1 MLRDPLKAIICN
13 ILNRA
18 VCTSKSLQRGKQD
31 QLVQFYIKVIS
42 FSSVATSFL
51 RLWCVRG
58 LWAEWMTP
66 LHVRG
71 SHSEYALMTWL
82 ALGTAGEKSHSVK
95 RWKGLWMWTHSVL
108 NCLPLF
114 PLLSCFKFRGWA
126 CLFCVITFFSP
137 ICPWIMDKWN
147 SNMQKVEPQLRVWE
161 ITNLEEILH
170 GLYGPRVSLSLHI
183 NWNYIT

>member
-71 SHSEYALMTWL
+71 SHSECALLTWL
-82 ALGTAGEKSHSVK
+82 ALGTAGEKSIL
-95 RWKGLWMWTHSVL
+95 WKDERDSECELI
-108 NCLPLF
+108 LF
-114 PLLSCFKFRGWA
+114 WIAFLCFLLLVASSSEDEH
-126 CLFCVITFFSP
+126 VYFSP

-147 SNMQKVEPQLRVWE
+147 SNMQKVEPQLWVWE